1 MNAPW
6 LTLAAQPAFLSD
18 SSELQIRKKNQM
30 VYYTSPTLH
39 YTEYI
44 KLMVC
49 SNVLT
54 FVFFSVKHS
63 VIPVYTQVSLY
74 GVLVL
79 GFTVVG
85 IFADFDQSHSSTW
98 TLLYTVGKRLYGIW
112 LGLVASKGGLPSPVP

>member
-30 VYYTSPTLH
+30 VDYTSPTLH

-54 FVFFSVKHS
+54 FVFLVKHS
-63 VIPVYTQVSLY
+63 VIPAHTTLFVC
-74 GVLVL
+74 
-79 GFTVVG
+79 VV
-85 IFADFDQSHSSTW
+85 F
-98 TLLYTVGKRLYGIW
+98 
-112 LGLVASKGGLPSPVP
+112 